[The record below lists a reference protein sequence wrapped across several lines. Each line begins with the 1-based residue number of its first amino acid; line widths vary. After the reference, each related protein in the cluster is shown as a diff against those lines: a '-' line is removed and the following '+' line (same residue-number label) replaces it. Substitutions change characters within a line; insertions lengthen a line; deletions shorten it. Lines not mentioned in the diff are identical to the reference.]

1 MAWMTV
7 RKLDHA
13 GRLVTAYPGRVL
25 RRMDTSIVLETAW
38 ERLPLDLGYVVLET
52 GDRWVEFFYADR
64 WYNAFRIHAADG
76 RLKGIYC
83 NITRPAEIT
92 ATTVSAEDLA
102 LDLWIDPQGRVMVLD
117 EDEFAVLPI
126 TATERA
132 EAQAARA
139 ALERMAAQ
147 GTGPWAQEVT
157 QMEEPLEVAIG
168 KLLLQRRMTLAVAE
182 SCTGGLIGHRIT
194 NIAGSSAYYLG
205 SVTAYAYEAKEML
218 LGVRHAT
225 LYEHGA
231 VSAETAQEMAQGI
244 RRALRSDLGLSA
256 TGIAGP
262 SGSTP
267 DKPVGLVY
275 IALAAPDGLWVEQHI
290 WPGDRLANKAA
301 SAEAALDLVRRYLM
315 DELAASTAR

>member
-25 RRMDTSIVLETAW
+25 HRTATSIALETAW

-102 LDLWIDPQGRVMVLD
+102 LDLWIDPQGRLTVLD
-117 EDEFAVLPI
+117 EDEFAALPL

-132 EAQAARA
+132 AAQAARA

-157 QMEEPLEVAIG
+157 QMEEPLEAVVG

-182 SCTGGLIGHRIT
+182 SCTGGLVGHRIT
-194 NIAGSSAYYLG
+194 NVAGSSAYYLG
-205 SVTAYAYEAKEML
+205 SVTAYAYEAKEAL
-218 LGVRHAT
+218 LGVRRAT

-231 VSAETAQEMAQGI
+231 VSAETAQEMAQGV
-244 RRALRSDLGLSA
+244 RRALRSDLGLSV

-262 SGSTP
+262 DGGTP

-275 IALAAPDGLWVEQHI
+275 IALAAPDSLWVEQHI
-290 WPGDRLANKAA
+290 WRGDRLANKAA
-301 SAEAALDLVRRYLM
+301 SAEAALDLVRRYLTE
-315 DELAASTAR
+315 ELAASTAR